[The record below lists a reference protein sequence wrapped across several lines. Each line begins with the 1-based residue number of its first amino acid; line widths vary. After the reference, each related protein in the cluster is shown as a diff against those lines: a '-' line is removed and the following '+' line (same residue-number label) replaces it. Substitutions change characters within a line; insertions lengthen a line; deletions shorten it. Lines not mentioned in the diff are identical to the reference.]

1 MAIAMPIEL
10 DAASLRSAGWLRLA
24 LGHRITNGLAVGF
37 GLAVLSALVFGL
49 AGAQAAALTSVGML
63 IVSIGDQTASA
74 HGKLRLLAPLL
85 WLAAPMSFTMQLA
98 HLVPRYPA
106 ELIGVLVCLGG
117 FAGMLGTAWGARGA
131 PLGFALLLT
140 MVFAMSTPPPPHW
153 RAVLAQAGWF
163 ELGALLYAG
172 YEVLAA
178 RWLNDRYR
186 AQTLADAL
194 AELATMLRRQGESL
208 AATEDR
214 RESRLPALLG
224 SQIAMAERLQMARDL
239 VLDDP
244 RTPRQQRL
252 VGMLIA
258 AIRLR
263 EQALAC
269 ELELDRQAARGAT
282 PSAEQASTLQ
292 AVWRQLAESVE
303 QVCWQLFTAG
313 AVRAGSAD
321 RFDLYRDRDRTLGPL
336 PTGLDEP
343 VTAMRLEVRRLLR
356 LADPEVHAEWFWDAN
371 EPQHWPRFRTS
382 SRWTLAPLKRA
393 LKGHSLV
400 LRYALR
406 VTLAIA
412 TGYTIAQYLPW
423 SAHSHWIL
431 LTIAVV
437 MRTNLAQTLERRNA
451 RVLGTF
457 VGCVLVSALLSL
469 NPGVPAQ
476 FALLALATSVTHG
489 FVQVRY
495 FVAAVGA
502 TVLALLQG
510 HLLHTAGEFA
520 LFERLADTL
529 IGTAIAWAFSYV
541 LPAWER
547 RQLPALLER
556 LRRAQLQH
564 ASIALAGD
572 DLATGN
578 ADWRLSRREVLDSL
592 AALATAAHRA
602 HAEPRAVQ
610 PPFELLER
618 LQLHSYR
625 LIAQLGGARTWRE
638 QRRAK
643 AMDEATPLLTTSL
656 AEIHAALAPLAHANP
671 APQGPPDRV
680 QVLSET
686 VSREELA
693 GALHQRLRD
702 AVVEARALGADLDAT
717 QAWEMERRLA
727 AH

>member
-1 MAIAMPIEL
+1 MAFAMPLDL
-10 DAASLRSAGWLRLA
+10 DAATLRSAGWLRLA

-37 GLAVLSALVFGL
+37 GLALLSALVFWL

-63 IVSIGDQTASA
+63 IVSIGDQTAPA
-74 HGKLRLLAPLL
+74 HGKLRQLAPLL
-85 WLAAPMSFTMQLA
+85 WLAAPMSLAMQLA
-98 HLVPRYPA
+98 HLAPRYSV
-106 ELIGVLVCLGG
+106 ELIGVLVCVGG
-117 FAGMLGTAWGARGA
+117 FVGMLGTAWGARGA

-153 RAVLAQAGWF
+153 RAVLAQAAWF

-172 YEVLAA
+172 YAVLTA

-186 AQTLADAL
+186 AQVLADAL
-194 AELATMLRRQGESL
+194 TELATMLRRQADGL
-208 AATEDR
+208 AATDDR
-214 RESRLPALLG
+214 RQSRLPALLG

-239 VLDDP
+239 VLDEP

-252 VGMLIA
+252 AGMLIA

-269 ELELDRQAARGAT
+269 ELELDRQASRGT
-282 PSAEQASTLQ
+282 PPSAEQARGLETM
-292 AVWRQLAESVE
+292 WRDLAESVE
-303 QVCWQLFTAG
+303 QVCWSLFTAG

-321 RFDLYRDRDRTLGPL
+321 RFDIDRDRMPAPL
-336 PTGLDEP
+336 PPELREA
-343 VTAMRLEVRRLLR
+343 VAAMTFEVRRLAR
-356 LADPEVHAEWFWDAN
+356 LAGPEASAELSWGAS
-371 EPQHWPRFRTS
+371 EPQHWPLFRTS

-406 VTLAIA
+406 VTIALAA
-412 TGYTIAQYLPW
+412 GYTVAQYLPW
-423 SAHSHWIL
+423 SSHSHWIL

-451 RVLGTF
+451 RVLGTLI
-457 VGCVLVSALLSL
+457 GCVLVSALLSL
-469 NPGVPAQ
+469 HPGVLLQ
-476 FALLALATSVTHG
+476 FALLALAAGVTHG

-495 FVAAVGA
+495 LVAAAGA

-564 ASIALAGD
+564 ASIALTGD

-578 ADWRLSRREVLDSL
+578 TDWRLARREVLDSL
-592 AALATAAHRA
+592 AALATAAQRA

-610 PPFELLER
+610 PPFELIER
-618 LQLHSYR
+618 LQLRSYR
-625 LIAQLGGARTWRE
+625 LVAQLGGVRTWRE
-638 QRRAK
+638 QPRTVGAD
-643 AMDEATPLLTTSL
+643 AATPLLAASL
-656 AEIHAALAPLAHANP
+656 AEIRAALAPLAHASP
-671 APQGPPDRV
+671 APQRPLDRV
-680 QVLSET
+680 QALTET
-686 VSREELA
+686 VSNEELA
-693 GALHQRLRD
+693 GALDQRLS
-702 AVVEARALGADLDAT
+702 AAGVEARALGADLDAM
-717 QAWEMERRLA
+717 QAWEMERRRA
-727 AH
+727 GR